1 MRIYINEQPVETNE
15 GADVL
20 AAIRGF
26 DGELAR
32 KIESGAGYVTDGR
45 AIRLVGNESLSPGDI
60 LRVVISS
67 RRQGDAIDADA

>member
-1 MRIYINEQPVETNE
+1 MRIYLNEQPVEAAE
-15 GADVL
+15 GCDVL

-26 DGELAR
+26 DSELAR

-45 AIRLVGNESLSPGDI
+45 AIRLAGNEPLSPGDI

-67 RRQGDAIDADA
+67 RRHGDGVDADA

>member
-1 MRIYINEQPVETNE
+1 MRIYINEQPVETSE

-26 DGELAR
+26 DRELAR

-45 AIRLVGNESLSPGDI
+45 AIRLTGNEPLSPGDI

-67 RRQGDAIDADA
+67 RRQGDMIDADA